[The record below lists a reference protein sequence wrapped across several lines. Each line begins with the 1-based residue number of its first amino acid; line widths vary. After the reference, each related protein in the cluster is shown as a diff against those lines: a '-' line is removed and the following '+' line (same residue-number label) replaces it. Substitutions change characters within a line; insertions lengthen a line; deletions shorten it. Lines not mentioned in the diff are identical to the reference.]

1 MFFIVENMDNK
12 SFYKILISAL
22 VLFIMI
28 SMTSCEK
35 KANSSEDYN
44 YDDLS
49 AYIKLADYKGIEY
62 TKITGD
68 ISDDEVKAYIDDELA
83 SGETEQIKEG
93 TVEKDSVVNIDYEGS
108 IDGVKFEG
116 GTAQDQ
122 ELDIANSTYISGF
135 AEAIVGHKV
144 GETFDINVTFPE
156 DYGKEELNGKP
167 AVFKITVNYLV
178 GKKKAEFNDEWVQNN
193 SEYKTTE
200 EYEKSVRD
208 ELSQEVMSTADSKE
222 KSEVFNKIVEGSEI
236 VEYPEKELTSRT
248 DQIKKLYADYAKSS
262 GMELDEFL
270 SSQMG
275 MDAEQFNAMADETA
289 KTTVKQELVLYAIKN
304 AESID
309 VNRAGYDKFIQDMLK
324 DAGLTEKTFKEQ
336 NGKTVAEY
344 AEESNLYTSYI
355 YQEVMNKVMEYS
367 VGK

>member
-1 MFFIVENMDNK
+1 MKRLIY
-12 SFYKILISAL
+12 SKILIS
-22 VLFIMI
+22 VTITVMMI
-28 SMTSCEK
+28 CMSSCGNK
-35 KANSSEDYN
+35 ISIPDDYN

-49 AYIKLADYKGIEY
+49 AYIKMADYKGIEY

-68 ISDDEVKAYIDDELA
+68 VSDDEVKAYIDDKLA

-108 IDGVKFEG
+108 IDGVKFDG

-122 ELDIANSTYISGF
+122 ELDIANSTYIKGF

-144 GETFDINVTFPE
+144 GETFDIDVVFPE

-178 GKKKAEFNDEWVQNN
+178 GKKKAEFNDEWVKNN
-193 SEYKTTE
+193 SDYKTTE

-208 ELSQEVMSTADSKE
+208 ELSQQKLSTADNDQKT
-222 KSEVFNKIVEGSEI
+222 EVFNKIIEGSEI
-236 VEYPEKELTSRT
+236 VEYPEKELKART
-248 DQIKKLYADYAKSS
+248 EQIRNLYADYAKQS

-275 MDAEQFNAMADETA
+275 MDADQFNTMTEETA
-289 KTTVKQELVLYAIKN
+289 KTTVKQELALYSIRD
-304 AESID
+304 AESIKTD
-309 VNRAGYDKFIQDMLK
+309 QAGYDKFIEDMLK
-324 DAGLTEKTFKEQ
+324 NAGLTEDKFKEQ

-344 AEESNLYTSYI
+344 ANESNLYTSYL